1 MNIIIVGPPGAGKGT
16 QAKKIAKEFNLV
28 HISTGDI
35 LRDQMEQKTEIG
47 LAINDLMNA
56 GQYVSDDII
65 IPLLRDRLLEDD
77 CKNGT
82 VLDGYPRNIYQ
93 AERIDETVSEITAV
107 VDIEVD
113 DEHIIARMS
122 GRRSCPDCGK
132 VYNILYYPPKKENI
146 CDDCGAELMTRPD
159 DAPEIVKERLETY
172 RERTNPV
179 IEFFRQRGK
188 VITVDGTQKIDD
200 ITRSIVA
207 SIKAN

>member
-1 MNIIIVGPPGAGKGT
+1 MNIIIIGPPGAGKGT

-35 LRDQMEQKTEIG
+35 LRDQMEEKTEIG

-65 IPLLRDRLLEDD
+65 IPLLRERLLKED

-93 AERIDETVSEITAV
+93 AERIDETINEVTAV

-132 VYNILYYPPKKENI
+132 VYNILYYPPKKENV

-179 IEFFRQRGK
+179 IEFFKNREK
-188 VITVDGTQKIDD
+188 VITVDGTQKIED
-200 ITRSIVA
+200 ITKSIVD
-207 SIKAN
+207 SIRAN